1 MGLKSGINRQRRRAN
16 QLSLTRKRV
25 SSRQSLRHLA
35 DSEQRRIDRTKSQ
48 AWQAEARHRKELE
61 KANKASLELIW
72 CDLPPVSRQAVTS
85 AVLARNADCAS
96 RDLVFNFAGSAEN
109 FREEAGE
116 DFVQRMLLEHA
127 DRRHFITE
135 CRHHRQTP
143 GEITDQY
150 VRSAPWI
157 ASFDWPRATVMAAAI
172 ATAKAF
178 EEKTGFDFLGGNIHR
193 EKFEDL
199 HLHLNYT
206 KVKKVFVEEPISR
219 RAQRRLDKEE
229 RARIKE
235 ELKKRKLE
243 DPSVDCSPKAV
254 KAEFERQQLAKS
266 PVSGLDETKNAIEAD
281 LAASRRVQGDQFDEP
296 RLRTERFVENRKV
309 QAKEGCC
316 MELLGSAFRM
326 KYHLCCIPGLS
337 PELREQVAATYD
349 RPEASF
355 SFRKWLRG
363 ELPDRKPMAEHMDVW
378 LEQTFMA
385 ELVKTMPEAW
395 RKEAQEKAIAYA
407 KDYVERGNA
416 NPLPSVLKEHIRE
429 LETKVKVLQQGPGT
443 AESPERARRLEAELK
458 ATQRRS
464 VSGSSGQSCPLSDSS
479 ASSYCF

>member
-1 MGLKSGINRQRRRAN
+1 
-16 QLSLTRKRV
+16 
-25 SSRQSLRHLA
+25 
-35 DSEQRRIDRTKSQ
+35 
-48 AWQAEARHRKELE
+48 
-61 KANKASLELIW
+61 
-72 CDLPPVSRQAVTS
+72 
-85 AVLARNADCAS
+85 
-96 RDLVFNFAGSAEN
+96 
-109 FREEAGE
+109 
-116 DFVQRMLLEHA
+116 
-127 DRRHFITE
+127 
-135 CRHHRQTP
+135 
-143 GEITDQY
+143 
-150 VRSAPWI
+150 
-157 ASFDWPRATVMAAAI
+157 VMAAAI

-178 EEKTGFDFLGGNIHR
+178 EEKAGFDFLGGNIHR

-206 KVKKVFVEEPISR
+206 KVKKVFVEKPISR

-266 PVSGLDETKNAIEAD
+266 PVSGLDDTKNASEAEPT
-281 LAASRRVQGDQFDEP
+281 ASRRVQGDQFGEP

-326 KYHLCCIPGLS
+326 KYHLCCIPSLS

-385 ELVKTMPEAW
+385 ELVKRMPEAW

-416 NPLPSVLKEHIRE
+416 NP
-429 LETKVKVLQQGPGT
+429 
-443 AESPERARRLEAELK
+443 
-458 ATQRRS
+458 
-464 VSGSSGQSCPLSDSS
+464 
-479 ASSYCF
+479 